1 MYHEFMT
8 VKLENCCA
16 LEHVLI
22 SEMVSERVFT
32 ASSHVCLPSMIA
44 AFRVGVR
51 DRSALHFCEGEVSVR
66 LENPTEQLYA
76 FLVLQSDDQTT
87 EMPLAGAVAPGESI
101 EIVIKNKGGATAEAP
116 AILLN
121 RPIALHE
128 AVQIDSAACDLFD
141 ARAMASLFAS
151 SGRIELYP
159 IESKPEEQAPLPM
172 GSIELGAYPPD
183 SLRIVAAPSC
193 DLRFT
198 NPRFAFPAHDA
209 PRLPP
214 SLAVRT
220 LSRVRDRLSP
230 QSAVAYGV
238 QGGLRRGVHLRP
250 DDGLRAAQREHRPAR
265 GCHPRRRGRYRPL
278 SHSDGHG
285 A

>member
-1 MYHEFMT
+1 MSLFES
-8 VKLENCCA
+8 CSS
-16 LEHVLI
+16 VL
-22 SEMVSERVFT
+22 FT
-32 ASSHVCLPSMIA
+32 ASSRVFLPSPRWNMIA
-44 AFRVGVR
+44 AIRVGVR
-51 DRSALHFCEGEVSVR
+51 DRSALHFCEGEASVR

-87 EMPLAGAVAPGESI
+87 VIPLAGTVAPGGSI

-159 IESKPEEQAPLPM
+159 EESKPEEQAPLPM
-172 GSIELGAYPPD
+172 GIIELGAYPPE

-193 DLRFT
+193 DLRIT
-198 NPRFAFPAHDA
+198 NPRFEFPARCPSTPPISGSKHPL
-209 PRLPP
+209 PR
-214 SLAVRT
+214 A
-220 LSRVRDRLSP
+220 
-230 QSAVAYGV
+230 
-238 QGGLRRGVHLRP
+238 
-250 DDGLRAAQREHRPAR
+250 
-265 GCHPRRRGRYRPL
+265 
-278 SHSDGHG
+278 
-285 A
+285 

>member
-1 MYHEFMT
+1 
-8 VKLENCCA
+8 
-16 LEHVLI
+16 
-22 SEMVSERVFT
+22 
-32 ASSHVCLPSMIA
+32 MIA

-51 DRSALHFCEGEVSVR
+51 DRSALHFCEGEASVR

-87 EMPLAGAVAPGESI
+87 VIPLAGAVAPGGSI

-172 GSIELGAYPPD
+172 ASIELGAYPPE

-193 DLRFT
+193 DLRIT

-214 SLAVRT
+214 SLAVST